1 MESEYTLET
10 LKEQETDSLLE
21 DADAQLVK
29 LIKK

>member
-1 MESEYTLET
+1 MESEYTLEN

-21 DADAQLVK
+21 DADAQLVE